1 MALHQPPAKQVVVVG
16 AGFGGLQLV
25 KRLQGAPVRITL
37 IDQHNHH
44 LFQPLLYQAATAVL
58 APSEIAW
65 PIREMFRGR
74 SDVEVVLDTVV
85 GIDRDERRVL
95 LAESQPVPFDILVL
109 ATGATHA
116 YFGHPEWE
124 RFAPGLKTIDDAT
137 AIRRRILMAL
147 EEADRS
153 TDEARRRTLLSFAI
167 VGAGPTGVELAGMIA
182 ELTRTVLPAEYRRID
197 TRQARIILVEA
208 GNRIL
213 NGFDENLAAFAER
226 ALTKLGVE
234 VRLGQPVTDVSK
246 SGIVVGKEH
255 IDAGTVLWA
264 AGVQASPAA
273 EWLGVP
279 ADRSGRVTVS
289 PHLSLQDDEN
299 IFVIGDT
306 ARVAWHDRTVPGIAP
321 AAKQEGAYVAEL
333 IRKRLAGERDVEPF
347 RYRHQGDLATIGRGD
362 AIVDFGRIKL
372 MGVVAWWLWGVAHI
386 YFLIGGRS
394 RLAVALSWLWHFFRH
409 RPSAQLITH
418 KDAAERR
425 TRLGR
430 ADDLDPKKT

>member
-1 MALHQPPAKQVVVVG
+1 MPPYPPPAKHVVVVG
-16 AGFGGLQLV
+16 AGFGGLELV
-25 KRLQGAPVRITL
+25 KRLNGAAVRITL
-37 IDQHNHH
+37 IDQHNYH

-65 PIREMFRGR
+65 PIREMFRDR
-74 SDVEVVLDTVV
+74 SDVEIVLDTVV
-85 GIDRDERRVL
+85 GVDRDRRRVL
-95 LAESQPVPFDILVL
+95 LAKTQPVPFDILVL

-124 RFAPGLKTIDDAT
+124 KSAPGLKTIDDAT

-153 TDEARRRTLLSFAI
+153 ADEARRRTLLSFAI

-182 ELTRTVLPAEYRRID
+182 ELARTVLPQEYRRID
-197 TRQARIILVEA
+197 TRQARSVLVEA

-226 ALTKLGVE
+226 ALIRQGVE

-246 SGIVVGKEH
+246 SGIVVGKEP

-273 EWLGVP
+273 TWLGVP

-289 PHLSLQDDEN
+289 PRLSLGDDEG

-306 ARVAWHDRTVPGIAP
+306 ARVEWNDKTVPGIAP
-321 AAKQEGAYVAEL
+321 AAKQEGAYVARL
-333 IRKRLAGERDVEPF
+333 IRNRLAGKPAPEPF

-362 AIVDFGRIKL
+362 AIVDFGQVKL
-372 MGVVAWWLWGVAHI
+372 KGVLAWWLWGIAHI

-418 KDAAERR
+418 SMVAQ
-425 TRLGR
+425 
-430 ADDLDPKKT
+430 DDG

>member
-1 MALHQPPAKQVVVVG
+1 MARQQSPAKHVVVVG

-25 KRLQGAPVRITL
+25 KRLEGAPARITL

-65 PIREMFRGR
+65 PIREMFRRR

-85 GIDRDERRVL
+85 GVERVEKQVL
-95 LAESQPVPFDILVL
+95 LAESEPVSFDILVL

-124 RFAPGLKTIDDAT
+124 KFAPGLKTIDDAT

-153 TDEARRRTLLSFAI
+153 ADEARRRVLLSFAI
-167 VGAGPTGVELAGMIA
+167 VGAGPTGVEIAGMIA
-182 ELTRTVLPAEYRRID
+182 ELTRTVLPGEYRRID

-208 GNRIL
+208 GDRIL
-213 NGFDENLAAFAER
+213 NGFDANLAAFAKR
-226 ALTKLGVE
+226 ALIKLGVE
-234 VRLGQPVTDVSK
+234 VRLGQPVTDVSR
-246 SGIVVGKEH
+246 SGIVVGNEH
-255 IDAGTVLWA
+255 IDAGTILWA

-273 EWLGVP
+273 KWLGVS
-279 ADRSGRVTVS
+279 ADRTGRVTVS
-289 PHLSLQDDEN
+289 PYLSLQDDED

-306 ARVAWHDRTVPGIAP
+306 ARVAWQDKTVPGIAP
-321 AAKQEGAYVAEL
+321 AAKQEGAYVAAL
-333 IRKRLAGERDVEPF
+333 IRKRLAGEGNIEPF
-347 RYRHQGDLATIGRGD
+347 SYRHQGDLATIGRGD
-362 AIVDFGRIKL
+362 AVVDFGRIKL
-372 MGVVAWWLWGVAHI
+372 KGVLAWWLWGIAHI

-418 KDAAERR
+418 KDAADR
-425 TRLGR
+425 
-430 ADDLDPKKT
+430 